1 MSTTEIEKQHLE
13 AHVELCQE
21 RYQQLDKRL
30 SVIEDKVERVH
41 NDILAGNKAMIKVF
55 IGAAAT
61 IIVGFLST
69 VVVILDKLG

>member
-1 MSTTEIEKQHLE
+1 MSATEIEKQHLE

-30 SVIEDKVERVH
+30 SVIEDKVERIH
-41 NDILAGNKAMIKVF
+41 NDILTGNKAMIKVF

-69 VVVILDKLG
+69 VVVILDKLN

>member
-1 MSTTEIEKQHLE
+1 MGATDIEKESLE

-30 SVIEDKVERVH
+30 STIEDKVERVH
-41 NDILAGNKAMIKVF
+41 TDILAGNKAMIKVF

-69 VVVILDKLG
+69 VVVILEKLN

>member
-1 MSTTEIEKQHLE
+1 VASDVEKNNLDT
-13 AHVELCQE
+13 HVEMCHL
-21 RYQQLDKRL
+21 RYEQLDHRL
-30 SVIEDKVERVH
+30 NIIEEKVEKVH

-69 VVVILDKLG
+69 VVVILEKIG

>member
-1 MSTTEIEKQHLE
+1 MCHL
-13 AHVELCQE
+13 
-21 RYQQLDKRL
+21 RYEQLDNRL
-30 SVIEDKVERVH
+30 HIIEEKVEKVH

-69 VVVILDKLG
+69 VVVILEKIG